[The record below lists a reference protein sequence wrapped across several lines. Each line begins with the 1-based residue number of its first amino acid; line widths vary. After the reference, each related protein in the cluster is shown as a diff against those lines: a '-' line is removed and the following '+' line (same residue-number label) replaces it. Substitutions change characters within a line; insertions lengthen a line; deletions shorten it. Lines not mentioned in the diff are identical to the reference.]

1 MGGAAT
7 LAASSLQ
14 PNAQSATSGQGENTA
29 HFASRS
35 SVNLPRIP
43 GRSPKFK
50 QNAGGKL
57 RQPICGEAIHSGVSA
72 GFIRL
77 CARKPCFLRMQE
89 KDEEKRLET
98 IGGSCSCG

>member
-14 PNAQSATSGQGENTA
+14 PNAQSTTSGQGENTA

-43 GRSPKFK
+43 GRSLKFK
-50 QNAGGKL
+50 QNADLRGSHSLGRERGVYPTVRTQTVFSPDAGK
-57 RQPICGEAIHSGVSA
+57 R
-72 GFIRL
+72 
-77 CARKPCFLRMQE
+77 
-89 KDEEKRLET
+89 
-98 IGGSCSCG
+98 

>member
-14 PNAQSATSGQGENTA
+14 PNAQNTTSGQSENTA

-50 QNAGGKL
+50 QNAEENCDNRFAGKPFT
-57 RQPICGEAIHSGVSA
+57 RA
-72 GFIRL
+72 
-77 CARKPCFLRMQE
+77 
-89 KDEEKRLET
+89 
-98 IGGSCSCG
+98 